1 MTQFCVCH
9 VFSPSQNN
17 MEQQYLCMT
26 SGDSDVDTVM
36 TWLSQLNVSASQHSM
51 EVLYSGAIPRLV
63 MEAAFRHTVTPAV
76 SRDYLHCLMEFIF
89 LFLLLLLLLI

>member
-1 MTQFCVCH
+1 
-9 VFSPSQNN
+9 

-36 TWLSQLNVSASQHSM
+36 TWLSQLNVSASQHSV

-63 MEAAFRHTVTPAV
+63 MEAAFRHTVSPAV
-76 SRDYLHCLMEFIF
+76 SRDYLHWLMDII
-89 LFLLLLLLLI
+89 LFLTLKRG